1 MQNARGIISQK
12 STRAVLILSLIGSVS
27 LPKFLEVKEE
37 SALAIIRTT
46 TRADVADF
54 MIKEVQA
61 RNFSKKF
68 AFISTSSV

>member
-12 STRAVLILSLIGSVS
+12 STRAVLILSLIGSVF
-27 LPKFLEVKEE
+27 LPKFPEFKKE
-37 SALAIIRTT
+37 SALVIIRTT

-61 RNFSKKF
+61 RNFSKKI